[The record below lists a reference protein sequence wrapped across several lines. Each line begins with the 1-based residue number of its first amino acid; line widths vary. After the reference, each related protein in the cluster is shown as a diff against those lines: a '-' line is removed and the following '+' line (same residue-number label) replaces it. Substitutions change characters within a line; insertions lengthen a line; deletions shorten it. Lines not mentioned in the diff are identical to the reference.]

1 MEDTIESIANV
12 SNILDMSN
20 QLTSNRRPIQKG
32 GQVFNLLFY
41 LVLPFKFVAE
51 LIIKILGKLLP
62 SLLAF
67 YIRDEKGNLT
77 LPYTDSNSGLFW
89 KFLYVTLKIGLYLVV
104 FAVGGLG
111 VTVFGMGYLYTKLF
125 SQFTKKKT
133 DINEG

>member
-12 SNILDMSN
+12 SNIVDMSN

-32 GQVFNLLFY
+32 GMVFDLLFY
-41 LVLPFKFVAE
+41 IALPFKFIAE
-51 LIIKILGKLLP
+51 LILKILGKIAPTLFG
-62 SLLAF
+62 F
-67 YIRDEKGNLT
+67 YIRDEKGSLT
-77 LPYTDSNSGLFW
+77 LPYTDTNNGLFW

-125 SQFTKKKT
+125 SQFTKKKQ
-133 DINEG
+133 I